1 MLHSLQG
8 KKKSFDPPPTP
19 PNVTFPLH
27 YVCVCDCVLFCGLR
41 LIGERRGSGGG
52 GGRGGGG
59 SFFVKA
65 EGKLSWMSEVMMTEV
80 TFVNKVS
87 QRLLSKIVVHCW
99 AILQFG
105 RFS

>member
-1 MLHSLQG
+1 
-8 KKKSFDPPPTP
+8 
-19 PNVTFPLH
+19 
-27 YVCVCDCVLFCGLR
+27 VCVILWVK
-41 LIGERRGSGGG
+41 INWGERGQWWWWGGE
-52 GGRGGGG
+52 G

-65 EGKLSWMSEVMMTEV
+65 EGKLSWMSEIMMTEV